1 MTVSKLGQIVSYRLN
16 TYKYMI
22 EHVYNFSLDVTW
34 QLIHK
39 MSQLDRFDA
48 QWTTIEKREGQSL
61 KQLKSI
67 ATVRSVGASTRIE
80 GSKMT
85 NEEVENLLK
94 NLSITKLIERD
105 QQEVAGY
112 FEVLDIIGESY
123 NDIHISIADIKNLH
137 NLLLK
142 HSEKDS
148 WHKGDYKQVS
158 NSVQATLPDG
168 TQQIIFQTTEPGY
181 PTEEAMRN
189 LVEWYNE
196 HDDIHPLVRCAAFV
210 YEFVSIH
217 PFQDGNGRM
226 SRLLSTLLI
235 LKNGYKWIQYVSFE
249 HEIESRKTEY
259 YRALRSCQA
268 ERPNENISVWVDFF
282 LRALANIQEQL
293 MRKLETQSSRNQLSA
308 RAKAILL
315 YIENHPDCR
324 SGQIAAGLGIPSSTV
339 KRILSELYDKHLVSR
354 LGDNTH
360 PFYEI
365 V

>member
-1 MTVSKLGQIVSYRLN
+1 MRLIFRPSRIKSYQN
-16 TYKYMI
+16 IFFMV
-22 EHVYNFSLDVTW
+22 EQVYNFSLDVTW
-34 QLIHK
+34 QLIQR
-39 MSQLDRFDA
+39 MSSLDRFDA

-85 NEEVENLLK
+85 NEEVESLLNNLK
-94 NLSITKLIERD
+94 MSKLEERD
-105 QQEVAGY
+105 QQEVVGY
-112 FEVLDIIGESY
+112 FEVLDLIGEVY
-123 NDIHISIADIKNLH
+123 EDIHITESDIKNLH
-137 NLLLK
+137 NMLLK
-142 HSEKDS
+142 HSEKDA

-158 NSVQATLPDG
+158 NSVEATLPDG
-168 TQQIIFQTTEPGY
+168 TKQIIFQTTEPGF

-189 LVEWYNE
+189 LIDWYNQY
-196 HDDIHPLVRCAAFV
+196 DDIHPLVRCAAFV

-226 SRLLSTLLI
+226 SRLLSTLLL

-249 HEIESRKTEY
+249 HEIESRKAEY
-259 YRALRSCQA
+259 YRALRTCQA
-268 ERPNENISVWVDFF
+268 NRPQENLSVWVEFF
-282 LRALANIQEQL
+282 LDALSNIQVQL
-293 MRKLETQSSRNQLSA
+293 MKKMETQSSRNKLSA

-324 SGQIAAGLGIPSSTV
+324 SGDIAKGLNIPSSSV
-339 KRILSELYDKHLVSR
+339 KRILSDLFDQHLIQR
-354 LGDNTH
+354 LGEESH